1 MTDDGATLRKN
12 ITDALNLNFILF
24 YYLRDGSSCST
35 MAKSLRTML
44 KADFELAAGVHIEQT
59 IPDDFRK
66 TIDANWNWLDG
77 KSLLPS

>member
-1 MTDDGATLRKN
+1 MARVWYSK
-12 ITDALNLNFILF
+12 FHPF
-24 YYLRDGSSCST
+24 YHLRDGSSCST

-77 KSLLPS
+77 KSLLTS